1 MPIRIV
7 TDSTCDL
14 PQSLVE
20 QYGIAVVP
28 LFINFGDKG
37 YLDGVEI
44 SREEFYR
51 RLPDSHPLPTTATPN
66 PEMFCRTYD
75 RLASEGAT
83 EILSIHM
90 SVSLS
95 ATVETA
101 RMCARDNGS
110 VPVTVLDSRQLSVG
124 SGFLVLRAAQAA
136 AEGCSMSEILALLED
151 QIKRTHVVA
160 ALDTLEFLKRS
171 GRMNAAVA
179 GLGTLLQ
186 IKPLLK
192 MHDGKP
198 TVERVR
204 TRSSAT
210 KRLVQLLS
218 ELAPLERVALVH
230 THAPDRAEELRQLT
244 AHLLPPGD
252 ILSLDITPVIGAHIG
267 PGAAGFAAVA
277 AKR

>member
-1 MPIRIV
+1 MSIRIV

-14 PQSLVE
+14 PQSIVE
-20 QYGIAVVP
+20 QYEIAVVP
-28 LFINFGDKG
+28 LFINFGDRG

-51 RLPDSHPLPTTATPN
+51 RLPESNPLPTTATPN
-66 PEMFCRTYD
+66 PDMFCRIYN

-95 ATVETA
+95 ATVDTA
-101 RMCARDNGS
+101 HLCAKESQS
-110 VPVTVLDSRQLSVG
+110 VPVTVLDSRQLSMG
-124 SGFLVLRAAQAA
+124 TGFLVLAAAKLAAQD
-136 AEGCSMSEILALLED
+136 CSMSEILGSLED
-151 QIKRTHVVA
+151 QIKRTHVFA

-171 GRMNAAVA
+171 GRMSAAVA

-192 MHDGKP
+192 MYDGSP

-204 TRSSAT
+204 TRSGAT
-210 KRLVQLLS
+210 RRLINLLT
-218 ELAPLERVALVH
+218 ELAPLERLAILH
-230 THAPDRAEELRQLT
+230 THAPERAEELRRQVR
-244 AHLLPPGD
+244 HLLPAGEVP
-252 ILSLDITPVIGAHIG
+252 SLDITPVIGAHIG
-267 PGAAGFAAVA
+267 PGAAGLACVKA
-277 AKR
+277 RS

>member
-1 MPIRIV
+1 VSIRIV
-7 TDSTCDL
+7 ADSTCDL

-28 LFINFGDKG
+28 LFINFGDRG

-44 SREEFYR
+44 SRQEFYR
-51 RLPDSHPLPTTATPN
+51 RLPESNPLPTTATPN
-66 PEMFCRTYD
+66 PDMFCRTYG
-75 RLASEGAT
+75 RLAAEGAT

-101 RMCARDNGS
+101 RMCARDNGA

-136 AEGCSMSEILALLED
+136 AEGCSMSQILALLED
-151 QIKRTHVVA
+151 QIKRTHVFA

-186 IKPLLK
+186 VKPLLK

-204 TRSSAT
+204 TRSNAT
-210 KRLVQLLS
+210 KRLVELLS
-218 ELAPLERVALVH
+218 ELGPLERAALVH
-230 THAPDRAEELRQLT
+230 THSPDRAEELRQLT

-252 ILSLDITPVIGAHIG
+252 VLSLDITPVIGAHIG
-267 PGAAGFAAVA
+267 PGAAGFAVVA